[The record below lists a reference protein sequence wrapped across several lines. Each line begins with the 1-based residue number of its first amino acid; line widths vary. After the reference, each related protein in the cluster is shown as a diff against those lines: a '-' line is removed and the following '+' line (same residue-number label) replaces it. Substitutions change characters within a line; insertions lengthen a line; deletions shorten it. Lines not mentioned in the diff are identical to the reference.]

1 MLARN
6 RMKHNATFRS
16 NAGFLSYD
24 NGAYQDAYVQQGL
37 KYFDFTF
44 YIVCTHQIIF
54 IYLEN
59 ERGVDL
65 PMNQNRQITEIN
77 GTG

>member
-1 MLARN
+1 
-6 RMKHNATFRS
+6 MKHNATFRS

-37 KYFDFTF
+37 KYNDFTLI
-44 YIVCTHQIIF
+44 YTHQIIF
-54 IYLEN
+54 LYLEN

-65 PMNQNRQITEIN
+65 PMNQNRQTTEIN